1 MTGNYSNKIEEIK
14 HQAKLEAREELTR
27 FIERSLCK
35 LNNKIPDYIEYDGR
49 MKPMTI
55 EMKIELLIENYKKL
69 EEKNTQ

>member
-1 MTGNYSNKIEEIK
+1 MTGNYGSKIEEIK
-14 HQAKLEAREELTR
+14 HQARLEGKEELAR
-27 FIERSLCK
+27 FIERSLSK
-35 LNNKIPDYIEYDGR
+35 LNDKIPDYIEYDGR